1 MGLFG
6 GERRGTP
13 ADALVLGLGNP
24 GKEYEHTRH
33 NAGADAV
40 IELARRNGT
49 TLARSK
55 ERALTAQVRLGA
67 RQVALAFPS
76 TFMNLSGEAAQLLVK
91 RYGITEPEQVI
102 VVHDELD
109 LPFGTVRVKL
119 GGGLAGNNGLKSIR
133 QHLHTDAFVRVR
145 IGVGKPPGRQQGA
158 DHVLARLSKATREEL
173 GVAVQLAADAVE
185 LIVADG
191 PQAAMTVVNA
201 RPATG

>member
-76 TFMNLSGEAAQLLVK
+76 TFMNLSGEAAQLLV
-91 RYGITEPEQVI
+91 
-102 VVHDELD
+102 
-109 LPFGTVRVKL
+109 
-119 GGGLAGNNGLKSIR
+119 
-133 QHLHTDAFVRVR
+133 
-145 IGVGKPPGRQQGA
+145 
-158 DHVLARLSKATREEL
+158 
-173 GVAVQLAADAVE
+173 
-185 LIVADG
+185 
-191 PQAAMTVVNA
+191 
-201 RPATG
+201 